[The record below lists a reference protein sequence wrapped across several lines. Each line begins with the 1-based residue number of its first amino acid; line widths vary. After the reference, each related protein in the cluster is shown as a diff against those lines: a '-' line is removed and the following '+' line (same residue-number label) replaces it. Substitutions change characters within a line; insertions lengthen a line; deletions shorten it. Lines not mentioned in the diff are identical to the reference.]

1 MFLGTVTKTS
11 QSTKQT
17 SHHAGEGSSCP
28 IQLALPWMAIPPLY
42 HSPLQPF
49 YPKGS
54 FIVSV
59 SVISHLV
66 WFIWIDANSLKPC
79 TLCLDGFYKSYLPC
93 CSLGVILVVSC
104 LRRGRG
110 VCFRLNLL
118 IIASPEMF
126 GTQNFFIQT
135 EVQFCCEIYEYRWK
149 YLVLF
154 YTCKFLYSNLCTTMF
169 ANFWHSKGFQLP
181 LMIKMDD

>member
-17 SHHAGEGSSCP
+17 SHHSGEGSSCP

-42 HSPLQPF
+42 HFPLQPF

-66 WFIWIDANSLKPC
+66 WFIWIDANSLKSC
-79 TLCLDGFYKSYLPC
+79 TLCVDGFYKSYLAMLLTWC
-93 CSLGVILVVSC
+93 HTSC
-104 LRRGRG
+104 LVSQKGKRSLFQAELTHYRVSWNVWHTELFHSDRSAFLLWDLWISMKIFGFVLYLQVPVFQSMYNH
-110 VCFRLNLL
+110 VC
-118 IIASPEMF
+118 
-126 GTQNFFIQT
+126 
-135 EVQFCCEIYEYRWK
+135 QF
-149 YLVLF
+149 L
-154 YTCKFLYSNLCTTMF
+154 
-169 ANFWHSKGFQLP
+169 A
-181 LMIKMDD
+181 